1 MAVESVNN
9 SQPPSDAQSQAEF
22 DTALDEAM
30 GKGMVMIGQYVVM
43 PMIKEATGD
52 ADGFSDDE

>member
-9 SQPPSDAQSQAEF
+9 AQQPTDAQSEAEF
-22 DTALDEAM
+22 DTALDEAK

-52 ADGFSDDE
+52 ADGFSDEE

>member
-22 DTALDEAM
+22 DTALDQAM

>member
-9 SQPPSDAQSQAEF
+9 AQRPSDAQSEAEF
-22 DTALDEAM
+22 DTALDEAK

-52 ADGFSDDE
+52 ADSFSDEE

>member
-9 SQPPSDAQSQAEF
+9 AQQPSDSQSQAEF
-22 DTALDEAM
+22 DTALDEAK
-30 GKGMVMIGQYVVM
+30 GKGLVMIGQYVVM
-43 PMIKEATGD
+43 PMIKEATGE